1 MRKQIRKK
9 AGTKPS
15 TTKIDTGAEYP
26 IHSYKTRTIQAT
38 HQDGKNNTKKSLDL
52 ISKVVKLDDESR

>member
-1 MRKQIRKK
+1 M
-9 AGTKPS
+9 KPS
-15 TTKIDTGAEYP
+15 MTKIDIGTEYL